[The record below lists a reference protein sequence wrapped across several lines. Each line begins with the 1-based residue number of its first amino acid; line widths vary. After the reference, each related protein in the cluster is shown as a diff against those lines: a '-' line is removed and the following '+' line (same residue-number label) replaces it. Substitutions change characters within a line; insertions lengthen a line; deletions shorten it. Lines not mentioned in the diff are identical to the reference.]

1 MEIGKSDHSFICV
14 RKPTITMCVLIGK
27 SFFLINFYFHL
38 LKAQT
43 LKFYSTLFRDDYE
56 KSHELSHNVV
66 IRLTYIMLLKWKI
79 GKNRRCFRFSL
90 VVRKSIH
97 KYKYLVS
104 FVHKLGTF
112 SLWH

>member
-1 MEIGKSDHSFICV
+1 M
-14 RKPTITMCVLIGK
+14 
-27 SFFLINFYFHL
+27 
-38 LKAQT
+38 
-43 LKFYSTLFRDDYE
+43 YSTIFRDDYE

-66 IRLTYIMLLKWKI
+66 FRSTYIMLLKWEI
-79 GKNRRCFRFSL
+79 GKSQDVFRFSL

-104 FVHKLGTF
+104 SVHKLGTF